1 VLALS
6 PREFLCESMVE
17 RTCSTRRG
25 ARERWRANVVI
36 DSESRGASEKAE
48 ADTIEGELRAQGSLL
63 RLIVDALP
71 ALVGYVNADGT
82 YRLLSRAYQAWFGV
96 EPDQLVGKPIAAVLG
111 ASAYAD
117 VREHVERALS
127 GERVQYEAEVSYAR
141 AGKRWIRAVYLPDI
155 AQDGRVRGFVSL
167 VQDISEQK
175 RAEQRAAD
183 AAIGNEALARVG
195 RALIAELD
203 LETMFAR
210 LTDEATALCRAQFG
224 AFFYNVVQ
232 EGEEA
237 YMLYTVSGV
246 PREAFSKFPMPRKTA
261 VFAPTFAGTG
271 IVRSDDITSDPRY
284 GKSAPH
290 HGMPHGHLPVRSYLA
305 LPVVSRSG
313 VVHGGLFFGH
323 EQAGVFKE
331 RDERLMVAVAAQ
343 AAVAIDNARLLAAT
357 SAAEK
362 RYRALAE
369 SAPLFVW
376 TTLADGTLDYLNRR
390 FLDYLAL
397 GPEQLR
403 QPAPLRSA
411 IHPADVARVD
421 AVWRE
426 SLHSGQPFEIEYRLR
441 RGADGSYRWFLAR
454 GVPIREDDS
463 IIARW
468 VGSCTDIEDRKRNE
482 EIQRFLAET
491 SALLASSLDYRTTLT
506 DVAKLCV
513 PTLADACVID
523 VVDDASSTPRTL
535 ASSSSE
541 VEQWLESRLLQ
552 LAGEWHSRAEL
563 SQRVVEG
570 GSPLSD
576 DTRGHDAARERE
588 VVAWMLVPLV
598 AQHQVLGSIT
608 LVSFRRGAHFEAR
621 DLAAAEELGRRAG
634 SVVENA
640 RLFELARQ
648 EKRRAEEA
656 STAKDLFLGT
666 LSHELRTPLSAIL
679 GWARMLQSGSLSED
693 KHDRALATIERNA
706 RLQVAMIEDILDVA
720 RITSGKLRLDVAPVE
735 IAQVVEAAL
744 DTIRPTAEAKSVRL
758 QAVLDPDTGALHG
771 DSPRLQQI
779 VWNLLSNAV
788 RFTPKG
794 GRVYVVLRRADSSV
808 EIAVSDTGIG
818 IPLEFLPRVFERFSQ
833 ADASRT
839 RQQGGLGLGLSI
851 VKHLTELHGGTVT
864 ADSAGPGQGATFTVR
879 LPLAPLRDTPVHGPR
894 TSRPPP
900 RDELFCPPELDGLH
914 VLVVDDEPDARE
926 LVQSALEACH
936 ARVTLAKSAAEALH
950 RLKLDRPA
958 VLVSDIGMPDE
969 DGYSLIRKVRALP
982 KADGGDVPAVALT
995 AYAHI
1000 ADRTRALMEGFNNH
1014 VSKPAEPQELIA
1026 VVAALAGRRRLRP
1039 TEE

>member
-1 VLALS
+1 
-6 PREFLCESMVE
+6 M
-17 RTCSTRRG
+17 
-25 ARERWRANVVI
+25 ANVVI
-36 DSESRGASEKAE
+36 DSESRGASEEAE
-48 ADTIEGELRAQGSLL
+48 GSSITEELHAQGSLL

-82 YRLLSRAYQAWFGV
+82 YRLLSRGYHEWFGV
-96 EPDQLVGKPIAAVLG
+96 EPDELVGKPIAAVLG
-111 ASAYAD
+111 DSAYAG

-127 GERVQYEAEVSYAR
+127 GQRVQYEAEVSYAR
-141 AGKRWIRAVYLPDI
+141 AGTRWIRAVYLPDI
-155 AQDGRVRGFVSL
+155 AEGGRVRGFVSL
-167 VQDISEQK
+167 VQDISETK
-175 RAEQRAAD
+175 RAEQRATD
-183 AAIGNEALARVG
+183 AAISNEALARVG

-203 LETMFAR
+203 LEAMFGR

-224 AFFYNVVQ
+224 AFFYNVLQ
-232 EGEEA
+232 EGKEA

-261 VFAPTFAGTG
+261 VFAPTFAGSS
-271 IVRSDDITSDPRY
+271 IVRSDDITKDPRY
-284 GKSAPH
+284 GKSGPH
-290 HGMPHGHLPVRSYLA
+290 HGMPAGHLPVRSYLA
-305 LPVVSRSG
+305 VPVVSRSG
-313 VVHGGLFFGH
+313 AVHGGLFFGH
-323 EQAGVFKE
+323 EAAGVFKE
-331 RDERLMVAVAAQ
+331 RDEQLMVAVAAQ

-369 SAPLFVW
+369 SAPLLVW

-390 FLDYLAL
+390 FLDYLGL
-397 GPEQLR
+397 DPEQLL
-403 QPAPLRSA
+403 QPELLRSA

-421 AVWRE
+421 AAWRE

-463 IIARW
+463 VIARW
-468 VGSCTDIEDRKRNE
+468 VGSCTDIDDRKRSE
-482 EIQRFLAET
+482 ELQRFLAET
-491 SALLASSLDYRTTLT
+491 SALLASSLDYPTTLT
-506 DVAKLCV
+506 EVARLCV

-523 VVDDASSTPRTL
+523 VVDAAGRPRAL

-541 VEQWLESRLLQ
+541 VEQWLATRSLQ
-552 LAGEWHSRAEL
+552 LEGQNRSRAEL

-570 GSPLSD
+570 GSPLSHMQSD
-576 DTRGHDAARERE
+576 DARGPDAAQERE
-588 VVAWMLVPLV
+588 VFAWMLVPMV

-679 GWARMLQSGSLSED
+679 GWTRMLQSGSLPAD

-706 RLQVAMIEDILDVA
+706 RMQVAMIEDILDVA

-758 QAVLDPDTGALHG
+758 QAVLDPDAGVLHG
-771 DSPRLQQI
+771 DGPRLQQ
-779 VWNLLSNAV
+779 VMWNLLSNAV

-794 GRVYVVLRRADSSV
+794 GRVYVVLRRVDSSV
-808 EIAVSDTGIG
+808 EIAVSDTGVG

-851 VKHLTELHGGTVT
+851 VKHLTELHGGTV
-864 ADSAGPGQGATFTVR
+864 AAESAGLGQGATFMVR

-894 TSRPPP
+894 ASTPPT
-900 RDELFCPPELDGLH
+900 RHELFCPPELDGLH

-936 ARVTLAKSAAEALH
+936 ARVTLAKSAVEALH
-950 RLKLDRPA
+950 KLKLDRPA
-958 VLVSDIGMPDE
+958 VLVSDIGMPEE
-969 DGYSLIRKVRALP
+969 DGYSLIRKVRALS
-982 KADGGDVPAVALT
+982 KDEGGDVPAVALT

-1026 VVAALAGRRRLRP
+1026 VVAALAGRHRRGSA
-1039 TEE
+1039 EK